1 MIDKSAVRTDFG
13 TWFKLADSDNVFAR
27 PRRFILQQRIEHRP
41 TDIANRLCEAVVFH
55 HALNIQGF
63 QSKRIHA
70 VRMRQRVGQ
79 FMQEIPPRIGDAF
92 MQKRDALPRL
102 VTICAADLFF
112 RQPPLQNRQAGDHAS
127 QMTRVVNFD
136 AIRIDRKVRQ
146 PQVNAERG
154 VCLNTRGFRQ
164 RVCCVNQDAHEIFPC
179 GRAAQRDR
187 LDRACKPAMQLGSHC
202 ADFGERDGARVKI
215 HFDALR
221 KLTRLHGVFPRFEFR
236 KPVLFREESLKG
248 IIQIPQGHLQG
259 LGIYIGQP
267 HGLCLPFQDRQLG
280 NEIDTR
286 QRFLLRLIRL
296 NFLMQCPIPDE
307 PTAAEMLRD
316 LGALR
321 HGWIAAILKSL

>member
-1 MIDKSAVRTDFG
+1 MIDETAMRTDFG
-13 TWFKLADSDNVFAR
+13 TRLKLADSDNVFAR

-41 TDIANRLCEAVVFH
+41 TDIANRLRQRMIFH

-63 QSKRIHA
+63 KRERIHA

-79 FMQEIPPRIGDAF
+79 LMQEVTPRIGDAF

-102 VTICAADLFF
+102 VAVVTADLLP

-187 LDRACKPAMQLGSHC
+187 LDRSCKPTMQFGSHC
-202 ADFGERDGARVKI
+202 ADFGERDGVRVKI
-215 HFDALR
+215 NLDALR
-221 KLTRLHGVFPRFEFR
+221 KLTRLHGIFPRFEFG
-236 KPVLFREESLKG
+236 KSVLFGKESLKG

-321 HGWIAAILKSL
+321 YGWIAAILKSL